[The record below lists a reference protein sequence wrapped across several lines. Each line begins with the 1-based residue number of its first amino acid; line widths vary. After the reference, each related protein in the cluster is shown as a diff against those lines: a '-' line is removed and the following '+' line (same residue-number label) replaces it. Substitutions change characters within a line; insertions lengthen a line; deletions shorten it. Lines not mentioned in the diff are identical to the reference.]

1 MNGALTRRAGARGGR
16 LTPRASEPCGAGRA
30 GRERD
35 RDAESHAEEQPV
47 TVDQQPPATPVPETQ
62 PDRRSAERDIALA
75 LDLGWR
81 VAAVHAL
88 RPTKLKTLAP
98 AGSDMLPNRRSL
110 SPADRLEL
118 EVQAIGGIAAAAGA
132 PVDVDEMR
140 ALVALALA
148 AADST
153 AAETAFRD
161 AIAER
166 HVAFAKQLWMTD
178 EARGKAYELGNFLSD
193 TWNRTL
199 RPGED
204 RDAQSELLDIFSPL
218 RVERMKLLLDD
229 LQARVDPVA
238 AHTVNTHLDE
248 WSARVHQEPV
258 EPGRSLE
265 PIERQTIIWRQML
278 TGDKEPEAY
287 IGRARRAE
295 VRDELNKQLWKRY
308 RSLIW
313 LLPLL
318 AILGGLLGFAYVD
331 HPDVAKSLSGS
342 LIAVA
347 GALGITRAS
356 MTGTVRRGV
365 QGWSEL
371 MWNRALAV
379 VICRETSL
387 LREVFPEPEKR
398 GRASSRRARRG

>member
-1 MNGALTRRAGARGGR
+1 
-16 LTPRASEPCGAGRA
+16 
-30 GRERD
+30 
-35 RDAESHAEEQPV
+35 
-47 TVDQQPPATPVPETQ
+47 
-62 PDRRSAERDIALA
+62 
-75 LDLGWR
+75 
-81 VAAVHAL
+81 
-88 RPTKLKTLAP
+88 
-98 AGSDMLPNRRSL
+98 
-110 SPADRLEL
+110 
-118 EVQAIGGIAAAAGA
+118 
-132 PVDVDEMR
+132 
-140 ALVALALA
+140 
-148 AADST
+148 
-153 AAETAFRD
+153 
-161 AIAER
+161 
-166 HVAFAKQLWMTD
+166 
-178 EARGKAYELGNFLSD
+178 
-193 TWNRTL
+193 
-199 RPGED
+199 
-204 RDAQSELLDIFSPL
+204 
-218 RVERMKLLLDD
+218 
-229 LQARVDPVA
+229 
-238 AHTVNTHLDE
+238 
-248 WSARVHQEPV
+248 
-258 EPGRSLE
+258 
-265 PIERQTIIWRQML
+265 ML

-398 GRASSRRARRG
+398 GRTSSRRARRG